1 MGLVAAQFVSKGML
15 TSRYHQPL
23 PAPLQPRSQIP
34 QGSMKAGIMALGR
47 MPERR
52 VIVQTQVTLEPDDV
66 RHPGQR
72 GHMALVRV
80 T

>member
-1 MGLVAAQFVSKGML
+1 MV
-15 TSRYHQPL
+15 
-23 PAPLQPRSQIP
+23 
-34 QGSMKAGIMALGR
+34 LGR

-52 VIVQTQVTLEPDDV
+52 VILQTQVTLEPDDL
-66 RHPGQR
+66 RHPSQR

>member
-1 MGLVAAQFVSKGML
+1 
-15 TSRYHQPL
+15 
-23 PAPLQPRSQIP
+23 
-34 QGSMKAGIMALGR
+34 MKAGIMALGR

-72 GHMALVRV
+72 GHMALVRA